1 MRTSKGALKTYEELM
16 PKLSSILAAAAV
28 AVSALAAAA
37 EEYPSR
43 PVRVIC
49 PVPPAGLVD
58 NATRVVTERLHGR
71 LGQNVVIDN
80 RPGANGAL
88 GAQIV
93 AQSAPDGYTLLSAVD
108 GTMVVSLNGQIPI
121 KKPVETLRDLIPVT
135 KLGDAALLLVANP
148 SVPAKNLAEFIKV
161 AKAKGDVYPFGTSG
175 IGSTTHLSGEL
186 LAQRAGIKLQ
196 HVPYKGGGQALTDV
210 LGGQIP
216 LVFTTVATAQQH
228 VKSGKLIA
236 LGVPGAKRSSALAD
250 TPTFI
255 ESGLKGFD
263 VSGWVGVF
271 APAKTPRAVI
281 NRMQQAIAEVL
292 AEPAVK
298 ARYETFGVEPVG
310 NSADRFA
317 EQIKA
322 DLALWAKVVKDGNIT
337 LE

>member
-1 MRTSKGALKTYEELM
+1 M
-16 PKLSSILAAAAV
+16 PARLIPSAFIV
-28 AVSALAAAA
+28 AALAAGLAPLHGAA
-37 EEYPSR
+37 QDYPTR

-58 NATRVVTERLHGR
+58 NATRVITERLNTR
-71 LGQNVVIDN
+71 LGQNVIIDN

-93 AQSAPDGYTLLSAVD
+93 AQAAPDGYTLLSAVD
-108 GTMVVSLNGQIPI
+108 GTMVVSLNPHIPI
-121 KKPVETLRDLIPVT
+121 KKSVETLRDLIPVT
-135 KLGDAALLLVANP
+135 KLGDAALLLVSHP

-161 AKAKGDVYPFGTSG
+161 AKTKGDAYPFGTSG
-175 IGSTTHLSGEL
+175 VGSTTHLAGEL
-186 LAQRAGIKLQ
+186 MGQRTGVRMQ

-228 VKSGKLIA
+228 VKAGKLTA
-236 LGVPGAKRSSALAD
+236 LGVSGAKRSHALPD

-255 ESGLKGFD
+255 DSGLKGFD

-281 NRMQQAIAEVL
+281 DRIQKAIAEVL
-292 AEPAVK
+292 NEPAVRL
-298 ARYETFGVEPVG
+298 RYDTFGIEPVG
-310 NSADRFA
+310 NTPERFA
-317 EQIKA
+317 EQIRA
-322 DLALWAKVVKDGNIT
+322 DLARWAKVVKDGNIA

>member
-1 MRTSKGALKTYEELM
+1 MPSELK
-16 PKLSSILAAAAV
+16 SVFVAAAAAIV
-28 AVSALAAAA
+28 PLLASA
-37 EEYPSR
+37 EDYPSR

-58 NATRVVTERLHGR
+58 NATRVITERLHAR
-71 LGQNVVIDN
+71 LGQNEIIDN

-93 AQSAPDGYTLLSAVD
+93 AQAAPDGYTLLSAVD
-108 GTMVVSLNGQIPI
+108 GTMVVSLNPQIPI

-135 KLGDAALLLVANP
+135 KLGDAALLLVAHP
-148 SVPAKNLAEFIKV
+148 SVPAKNLAEFIKI
-161 AKAKGDVYPFGTSG
+161 AKAKGDAYPFGTSG
-175 IGSTTHLSGEL
+175 VGSTTHLAGEL
-186 LAQRAGIKLQ
+186 LGQRTGVRMQ

-228 VKSGKLIA
+228 VKSGKLTA
-236 LGVPGAKRSSALAD
+236 LGVSGAKRSQGVPD

-255 ESGLKGFD
+255 ESGLPGFD

-271 APAKTPRAVI
+271 APAKTPQAVI
-281 NRMQQAIAEVL
+281 DRMQKAIAEVL
-292 AEPAVK
+292 IEPAVRS
-298 ARYETFGVEPVG
+298 RYETFGIDPVG
-310 NSADRFA
+310 NTPQQFA
-317 EQIKA
+317 QQLRI
-322 DLALWAKVVKDGNIT
+322 DLARWAKVVKDGHIA